1 MLRNPHRSLRNK
13 CDAHTRDAAPTRAA
27 SAAPTHPCAFL
38 PMPSNPRKHRNRAIY
53 DSLTRRCAEQVSD
66 HVLETAEQPQKLLPD
81 AELAP
86 HLVRHNWCVT
96 TTANDTATRNTRG
109 TRHAAVPV
117 VATRSTR
124 SILHVVLHCHRGCAR
139 RSRVRTVAQCLR
151 TRRIQ
156 RAHPHFTAPLVTGA
170 LPLVACV
177 AKRCMPTQ
185 RISAQLRRLG
195 HFPEAVTRA
204 HLQWI
209 LRPSC
214 N

>member
-38 PMPSNPRKHRNRAIY
+38 PMPSNPHKHRSRAIY
-53 DSLTRRCAEQVSD
+53 DSLTRRCAEQASD
-66 HVLETAEQPQKLLPD
+66 HVLETAEQPQILSPG

-117 VATRSTR
+117 VATQSTRSTR
-124 SILHVVLHCHRGCAR
+124 SMLHVVLHCHRGCAR
-139 RSRVRTVAQCLR
+139 RSRVRTVAQCLVR

-156 RAHPHFTAPLVTGA
+156 RTHSHLTAPSVTGA
-170 LPLVACV
+170 LPLA
-177 AKRCMPTQ
+177 AAFATQ
-185 RISAQLRRLG
+185 RISARLRRLG
-195 HFPEAVTRA
+195 RFLAAVATRV
-204 HLQWI
+204 HPRWI
-209 LRPSC
+209 LRRSC